1 MEKKDTPASPA
12 TAREQ
17 RLSGARWA
25 DQQHALGNAR
35 PEAPE
40 RFRVAQKG
48 HDLLKLVFR
57 LVHARNVAERHLG
70 VGFDI
75 NLGARFADCHQAA
88 KALALSHAANGVH
101 PDQVKDEDRQPPGQ
115 DRREQVAR
123 QRAGDLDA
131 MRLKFVSEVGV
142 DAHGVEQLAPI
153 GQRLLERALDGVG
166 SNQHVGDLVIREQL
180 LELAVGNGLDLG
192 ELEP

>member
-1 MEKKDTPASPA
+1 MRLRPNASSSSMKMIQGAARRACSNRSRTRAAPTPTNISTNSDTEREKKDTPASPA

-17 RLSGARWA
+17 RLAGARWA

-75 NLGARFADCHQAA
+75 NLGARFSDCHQAA
-88 KALALSHAANGVH
+88 KALALGHAANGIH
-101 PDQVKDEDRQPPGQ
+101 PDQVKDEDRQ
-115 DRREQVAR
+115 
-123 QRAGDLDA
+123 
-131 MRLKFVSEVGV
+131 
-142 DAHGVEQLAPI
+142 
-153 GQRLLERALDGVG
+153 
-166 SNQHVGDLVIREQL
+166 N
-180 LELAVGNGLDLG
+180 
-192 ELEP
+192 